1 MKWVRMAV
9 CMALLAGGV
18 CGASAADRAGEILG
32 RVADGFRA
40 MKRYTVRFEVVA
52 DDYRTAGGYAV
63 SDGNYR
69 LFLGD
74 DAEVFSDGK
83 VRYEVDHRRGEVTI
97 ADVNRSSRNILEN
110 PVRAFDFLD
119 SEYAFTL
126 EWERDGKA
134 SVRLTP
140 TGESNAAAGVITLV
154 VDTASMRPQSA
165 CLRLRWRAG
174 RDSRRRNRTP
184 CRCLPGLRPQG
195 LCRLRV
201 HRLPVRDPSGAYPSE
216 RRCGFRA

>member
-18 CGASAADRAGEILG
+18 CGASAADRACEILG

-154 VDTASMRPQSA
+154 VDTASMRPQSLAYDYDGERVEILVGEIEPRADDYRAFDRKA
-165 CLRLRWRAG
+165 CAG
-174 RDSRRRNRTP
+174 YEFID
-184 CRCLPGLRPQG
+184 
-195 LCRLRV
+195 
-201 HRLPVRDPSGAYPSE
+201 
-216 RRCGFRA
+216 FR

>member
-1 MKWVRMAV
+1 MKRINVMV
-9 CMALLAGGV
+9 CMALLLGGLCNV
-18 CGASAADRAGEILG
+18 SAADRAGEILG

-69 LFLGD
+69 LYLGD

-97 ADVNRSSRNILEN
+97 TEVNRSSRNILDN

-119 SEYAFTL
+119 SEYAFAL

-140 TGESNAAAGVITLV
+140 TGESNAAAGVVTLV
-154 VDTASMRPQSA
+154 VGTASMRPLSLA
-165 CLRLRWRAG
+165 YDYDGERVGISIVAIEPNA
-174 RDSRRRNRTP
+174 DS
-184 CRCLPGLRPQG
+184 
-195 LCRLRV
+195 
-201 HRLPVRDPSGAYPSE
+201 
-216 RRCGFRA
+216 FRAFDRKACEGYEFIDFR

>member
-9 CMALLAGGV
+9 CMALLTGGM

-154 VDTASMRPQSA
+154 VDTASMRPQSLA
-165 CLRLRWRAG
+165 YDYDGERVEILVGEIEPRADDYRAFDRKTCAG
-174 RDSRRRNRTP
+174 YEFID
-184 CRCLPGLRPQG
+184 
-195 LCRLRV
+195 
-201 HRLPVRDPSGAYPSE
+201 
-216 RRCGFRA
+216 FR